1 MQSND
6 IQISI
11 DAAYATSY
19 RVTIN
24 TNPDTFSTCI
34 DFLSPSSHIF
44 GPGEDSVSVQ
54 VEATDDCDWSA
65 RSNAAWIR
73 VTAGDSSGPGR
84 ASYTVTRNPHPT
96 SRTGTLT
103 IGGWTITVTQVGTH
117 HLLFA
122 DDLES
127 GTEGWVGAASWA
139 LTTASARSGARAW
152 GWQYQGESNTS
163 LWSPVIDLTEVE
175 SATLTFWHRFN
186 FTGDGVSRVWVAP
199 QNGQPGTEIKRFTG
213 AQGWTQ
219 VSLDLSPFVGQSITL
234 AFNMFGTTN
243 AADSWYIDD
252 VAVFTAGPVG
262 YDVCTHAVSPTRQV
276 FGPREGVASVRVEA
290 LPGCHWG
297 ATSNSPWLQITTGS
311 SGSGPGRVSY
321 AFAANPHSTARIGT
335 LTVGGQTLTVIQA
348 GANENLFE
356 DDMESGTNGWS
367 VNAPWALTTAS
378 ARSGTHAWTDSP
390 GGNYQNNQRA
400 TLWSPWT
407 SIIDLTSVNSATLTF
422 WHRYDF
428 GKGDVGSVWVA
439 REKEEGSWAGE
450 AVLRRFT
457 GTSPTWQQTS
467 LDLTPFVGARIRL
480 VFQFIS
486 DASETADGWYI
497 DDVAVFSSDFETPAP
512 DPDYCRDYGP
522 CSAGQGDCDPG
533 QCTAGLICTNDV
545 GAQYG
550 LPAHYDV
557 CEARG
562 SGQPDPDYC
571 VTHDCGVG
579 QGDCD
584 PGQCAAGLICTNDV
598 GAQYGL
604 PAHYDVCEARGSGQ
618 PDPDY
623 CVTHD
628 CGVGQGDCDPGQCAA
643 GLICTNDVGAQYGL
657 PAHYDVC
664 EVPSG
669 GRAGVPDPH
678 LCRDYGPCGVGQ
690 GDCDPGQCGA
700 GLVCAAD
707 VGPQYGLPAIYD
719 VCEVPSGSAP
729 PAPDPDYCRD
739 YGPCGVGQ
747 GDCDPGQC
755 AFGLVCAADVG
766 PQYGLPAI
774 YDVCEVPRG

>member
-1 MQSND
+1 M
-6 IQISI
+6 
-11 DAAYATSY
+11 A
-19 RVTIN
+19 
-24 TNPDTFSTCI
+24 
-34 DFLSPSSHIF
+34 
-44 GPGEDSVSVQ
+44 
-54 VEATDDCDWSA
+54 
-65 RSNAAWIR
+65 
-73 VTAGDSSGPGR
+73 
-84 ASYTVTRNPHPT
+84 
-96 SRTGTLT
+96 
-103 IGGWTITVTQVGTH
+103 
-117 HLLFA
+117 
-122 DDLES
+122 
-127 GTEGWVGAASWA
+127 
-139 LTTASARSGARAW
+139 
-152 GWQYQGESNTS
+152 
-163 LWSPVIDLTEVE
+163 PV
-175 SATLTFWHRFN
+175 
-186 FTGDGVSRVWVAP
+186 
-199 QNGQPGTEIKRFTG
+199 
-213 AQGWTQ
+213 
-219 VSLDLSPFVGQSITL
+219 
-234 AFNMFGTTN
+234 
-243 AADSWYIDD
+243 
-252 VAVFTAGPVG
+252 
-262 YDVCTHAVSPTRQV
+262 
-276 FGPREGVASVRVEA
+276 VR
-290 LPGCHWG
+290 
-297 ATSNSPWLQITTGS
+297 
-311 SGSGPGRVSY
+311 
-321 AFAANPHSTARIGT
+321 
-335 LTVGGQTLTVIQA
+335 
-348 GANENLFE
+348 
-356 DDMESGTNGWS
+356 
-367 VNAPWALTTAS
+367 
-378 ARSGTHAWTDSP
+378 
-390 GGNYQNNQRA
+390 
-400 TLWSPWT
+400 
-407 SIIDLTSVNSATLTF
+407 
-422 WHRYDF
+422 
-428 GKGDVGSVWVA
+428 GKA
-439 REKEEGSWAGE
+439 IA
-450 AVLRRFT
+450 
-457 GTSPTWQQTS
+457 
-467 LDLTPFVGARIRL
+467 I
-480 VFQFIS
+480 
-486 DASETADGWYI
+486 
-497 DDVAVFSSDFETPAP
+497 
-512 DPDYCRDYGP
+512 
-522 CSAGQGDCDPG
+522 PG